1 MNVSMFRSRL
11 AVVQNTIEMQR
22 MGEVLQT
29 DICLPQPLL
38 FSGEK
43 LIPELLAGCSYE

>member
-1 MNVSMFRSRL
+1 MSRRGNPYGNAL
-11 AVVQNTIEMQR
+11 AEPGYR
-22 MGEVLQT
+22 MRQT
-29 DICLPQPLL
+29 KAAVGICLPQPLL